1 MKRLLRLS
9 LLPLLSIALA
19 FSCQKIELP
28 DGTADEGA
36 QNAAGGGNG
45 ASPSLDTSNALTV
58 GEAMQRA
65 ADGSEVVIK
74 GYIVGYTASSMSNA
88 SFSVPGDKANTNM
101 LLSDT
106 PDEFDELCCLPV
118 ELPTTGRNLRG
129 LLNLYDHPEYFNQYI
144 AIQGKLTT
152 YFRVN
157 GLKSPTAFA
166 FIAPPEN
173 SGGGNESGSGDNES
187 GGDGNESGGGGNES
201 GGGDE
206 EEEDKGQ
213 GGSDGEEEK
222 PDDPQ
227 TDGKNYPQISDSLT
241 IIAGR

>member
-58 GEAMQRA
+58 AEAMQRT

-74 GYIVGYTASSMSNA
+74 GYIVGYTTSSMNYP
-88 SFSVPGDKANTNM
+88 SFSTPNDKPNTNM

-129 LLNLYDHPEYFNQYI
+129 QLNLYDHPEYFNQYI

-173 SGGGNESGSGDNES
+173 SGGGNESGDGDEEEDDEDQ
-187 GGDGNESGGGGNES
+187 GD
-201 GGGDE
+201 GDE
-206 EEEDKGQ
+206 EEE
-213 GGSDGEEEK
+213 K
-222 PDDPQ
+222 PDSTQ
-227 TDGKNYPQISDSLT
+227 TDGKNYPQISDSIT

>member
-74 GYIVGYTASSMSNA
+74 GYIVGYTTSSMSNA

-118 ELPTTGRNLRG
+118 ELPTTGRNLRD

-152 YFRVN
+152 YFRVV

-173 SGGGNESGSGDNES
+173 SGGD
-187 GGDGNESGGGGNES
+187 NES

-206 EEEDKGQ
+206 EEGDKGQ

-222 PDDPQ
+222 PDNPP

>member
-58 GEAMQRA
+58 GEAMQRT

-74 GYIVGYTASSMSNA
+74 GYIVGYTTSSMNYP
-88 SFSVPGDKANTNM
+88 SFSVPDDKPNTNM

-129 LLNLYDHPEYFNQYI
+129 QLNLYDHPEYFNQYI
-144 AIQGKLTT
+144 AIQGKLST
-152 YFRVN
+152 YFRVV

-173 SGGGNESGSGDNES
+173 SGGGNESGDGEEEEDDEGQGD
-187 GGDGNESGGGGNES
+187 
-201 GGGDE
+201 GDE
-206 EEEDKGQ
+206 EEE
-213 GGSDGEEEK
+213 K
-222 PDDPQ
+222 PDSTQ

>member
-45 ASPSLDTSNALTV
+45 AAPSLDTSNTLTV
-58 GEAMQRA
+58 TEAMQRT
-65 ADGSEVVIK
+65 ADGSEMVIK
-74 GYIVGYTASSMSNA
+74 GYIVGYTTSSMNYP
-88 SFSVPGDKANTNM
+88 SFSVPDDKPNTNM

-106 PDEFDELCCLPV
+106 PNEFDELCCLPV

-152 YFRVN
+152 YFRVV

-173 SGGGNESGSGDNES
+173 SGGGNESGD
-187 GGDGNESGGGGNES
+187 
-201 GGGDE
+201 GDE
-206 EEEDKGQ
+206 EEDDEGQ
-213 GGSDGEEEK
+213 GDGDGEEEK
-222 PDDPQ
+222 PDSTQ

>member
-9 LLPLLSIALA
+9 LLPLLSMALA

-36 QNAAGGGNG
+36 QNAAGGDNG
-45 ASPSLDTSNALTV
+45 ASPSLDTSHAITV
-58 GEAMQRA
+58 TEAMQRT

-74 GYIVGYTASSMSNA
+74 GYIVGYTTTSMNNVV
-88 SFSVPGDKANTNM
+88 FSIPDDKPNTNM
-101 LLSDT
+101 LLSDN
-106 PDEFDELCCLPV
+106 PDEYDELCCLPV

-152 YFRVN
+152 YFRVV

-173 SGGGNESGSGDNES
+173 SGGDNESGSGS
-187 GGDGNESGGGGNES
+187 NES

-206 EEEDKGQ
+206 EEGDKGQ

-222 PDDPQ
+222 PDNPP

>member
-28 DGTADEGA
+28 DSTTDEDK
-36 QNAAGGGNG
+36 QSAAGGGNG

-58 GEAMQRA
+58 GEAMLMT
-65 ADGSEVVIK
+65 ADGNEVVIK
-74 GYIVGYTASSMSNA
+74 GYIVGYVTTSMNRPT
-88 SFSVPGDKANTNM
+88 FSIPDDKPNTNM
-101 LLSDT
+101 LLSDD
-106 PDEFDELCCLPV
+106 PDEYDELCCLPV
-118 ELPTTGRNLRG
+118 ELPTTGKNMRG

-144 AIQGKLTT
+144 AIKGTLTT
-152 YFRVN
+152 YFRVV

-166 FIAPPEN
+166 FITPPGN
-173 SGGGNESGSGDNES
+173 NGGGNESD
-187 GGDGNESGGGGNES
+187 DGN
-201 GGGDE
+201 GDE
-206 EEEDKGQ
+206 EDKPGD
-213 GGSDGEEEK
+213 GGDGEEEK
-222 PDDPQ
+222 PDNPQ

>member
-28 DGTADEGA
+28 DSTSDEST
-36 QNAAGGGNG
+36 QDAAGGGNG

-58 GEAMQRA
+58 AEAQLLP

-74 GYIVGYTASSMSNA
+74 GYIVGYTTTSMNYP
-88 SFSVPGDKANTNM
+88 SFSIPDDKPNTNM
-101 LLSDT
+101 LLSDN
-106 PDEFDELCCLPV
+106 PDEYDELCCLPV
-118 ELPTTGRNLRG
+118 ELPTTGKNLRG

-144 AIQGKLTT
+144 AIQGTLTT

-166 FIAPPEN
+166 FITPPGN
-173 SGGGNESGSGDNES
+173 SGGGNESGEGD
-187 GGDGNESGGGGNES
+187 
-201 GGGDE
+201 GDE
-206 EEEDKGQ
+206 EDKPGD
-213 GGSDGEEEK
+213 GGDGEEEK
-222 PDDPQ
+222 PDNPQ
-227 TDGKNYPQISDSLT
+227 TGDKNYPQISDSLT

>member
-1 MKRLLRLS
+1 MKRLFRLS
-9 LLPLLSIALA
+9 LLPFLSIALV

-28 DGTADEGA
+28 DGTADDSA

-45 ASPSLDTSNALTV
+45 ASPSLDTSHAITV
-58 GEAMQRA
+58 TEAMQRT

-74 GYIVGYTASSMSNA
+74 GYIVGYTTTSMNRPT
-88 SFSVPGDKANTNM
+88 FSIPDDKPNTNM
-101 LLSDT
+101 LLSDN
-106 PDEFDELCCLPV
+106 PDEYDELCCLPV
-118 ELPTTGRNLRG
+118 ELPTTGKNMRG

-144 AIQGKLTT
+144 AIKGMLTT
-152 YFRVN
+152 YFRVV

-187 GGDGNESGGGGNES
+187 GG
-201 GGGDE
+201 GDE
-206 EEEDKGQ
+206 EEDDKGQ

-222 PDDPQ
+222 PDNPP

>member
-9 LLPLLSIALA
+9 LLPLLSMALA

-28 DGTADEGA
+28 DGTADDST

-74 GYIVGYTASSMSNA
+74 GYIVGYTTTSMNNVV
-88 SFSVPGDKANTNM
+88 FSIPDDKPNTNM

-106 PDEFDELCCLPV
+106 PNEFDELCCLPV

-129 LLNLYDHPEYFNQYI
+129 QLNLYDHPEYFNQYI

-152 YFRVN
+152 YFRVV

-187 GGDGNESGGGGNES
+187 GGD
-201 GGGDE
+201 DE
-206 EEEDKGQ
+206 EEDDKGQ

-222 PDDPQ
+222 PDNPP

>member
-58 GEAMQRA
+58 GEAMLMA

-74 GYIVGYTASSMSNA
+74 GYIVGYVTTSMNYPL
-88 SFSVPGDKANTNM
+88 FSIPDDKPNTNM
-101 LLSDT
+101 LLSDN
-106 PDEFDELCCLPV
+106 PDEYDELCCLPV
-118 ELPTTGRNLRG
+118 ELPTTGKNMRG

-144 AIQGKLTT
+144 AIKGTLTT
-152 YFRVN
+152 YFRVV
-157 GLKSPTAFA
+157 GLKSPTEFA
-166 FIAPPEN
+166 FITPPGN
-173 SGGGNESGSGDNES
+173 NGGGNESD
-187 GGDGNESGGGGNES
+187 DGN
-201 GGGDE
+201 GDE
-206 EEEDKGQ
+206 EDKPGD
-213 GGSDGEEEK
+213 GGDGEEEK

>member
-36 QNAAGGGNG
+36 QNAAGGGNS

-58 GEAMQRA
+58 GEAMQRT

-74 GYIVGYTASSMSNA
+74 GYIVGYTTTSMNNVV
-88 SFSVPGDKANTNM
+88 FSIPDDKPNTNM
-101 LLSDT
+101 LLSDN
-106 PDEFDELCCLPV
+106 PDEYDELCCLPV

-152 YFRVN
+152 YFRVV

-187 GGDGNESGGGGNES
+187 GG
-201 GGGDE
+201 GDE
-206 EEEDKGQ
+206 EEDDKGQ

-222 PDDPQ
+222 PDNPP

>member
-28 DGTADEGA
+28 DGTADDSA
-36 QNAAGGGNG
+36 QNVAGGGNG
-45 ASPSLDTSNALTV
+45 ASPSLDTSHAITV
-58 GEAMQRA
+58 TEAMQRA

-74 GYIVGYTASSMSNA
+74 GYIVGYTTTSMNNVV
-88 SFSVPGDKANTNM
+88 FSIPDDKPNTNM
-101 LLSDT
+101 LLSDN
-106 PDEFDELCCLPV
+106 PDEYDELYCLPV

-144 AIQGKLTT
+144 AIQGMLTT
-152 YFRVN
+152 YFRVV

-166 FIAPPEN
+166 FITPPEN
-173 SGGGNESGSGDNES
+173 SGGGNESG
-187 GGDGNESGGGGNES
+187 GGSNES

-206 EEEDKGQ
+206 EEGDKGQ

-222 PDDPQ
+222 PDNPP

>member
-9 LLPLLSIALA
+9 LLPLLSMALA

-28 DGTADEGA
+28 DGTADDSA

-58 GEAMQRA
+58 AEAMQRT

-74 GYIVGYTASSMSNA
+74 GYIVGYTTSSMNYP
-88 SFSVPGDKANTNM
+88 SFSVPSDKPNTNM

-129 LLNLYDHPEYFNQYI
+129 QLNLYDHPEYFNQYI
-144 AIQGKLTT
+144 AIQGKLST
-152 YFRVN
+152 YFRVV

-166 FIAPPEN
+166 FITPPGN
-173 SGGGNESGSGDNES
+173 NGGGNESGD
-187 GGDGNESGGGGNES
+187 GDGDEEDKPGD
-201 GGGDE
+201 GGDE
-206 EEEDKGQ
+206 EEE
-213 GGSDGEEEK
+213 K
-222 PDDPQ
+222 PDSTQ
-227 TDGKNYPQISDSLT
+227 TNGKNYPQISDSLT

>member
-36 QNAAGGGNG
+36 QNATGGGNG

-58 GEAMQRA
+58 AEAMQRA

-74 GYIVGYTASSMSNA
+74 GYIVGYTTTSMNNVV
-88 SFSVPGDKANTNM
+88 FSIPDDKPNTNM
-101 LLSDT
+101 LLSDN
-106 PDEFDELCCLPV
+106 PDEYDELCCLPV

-173 SGGGNESGSGDNES
+173 SGGGNESDSGD
-187 GGDGNESGGGGNES
+187 NES

-206 EEEDKGQ
+206 EEDDKGQ

-222 PDDPQ
+222 PDNPP

>member
-1 MKRLLRLS
+1 MKRLFRLS
-9 LLPLLSIALA
+9 LLPFLSIALV

-28 DGTADEGA
+28 DGTADDSA

-45 ASPSLDTSNALTV
+45 ASPSLDTSHAITV
-58 GEAMQRA
+58 TEAMQRT

-74 GYIVGYTASSMSNA
+74 GYIVGYTTTSMNRPT
-88 SFSVPGDKANTNM
+88 FSIPDDKPNTNM
-101 LLSDT
+101 LLSDN
-106 PDEFDELCCLPV
+106 PDEYDELCCLPV
-118 ELPTTGRNLRG
+118 ELPTTGKNMRG

-144 AIQGKLTT
+144 AIKGTLTT
-152 YFRVN
+152 YFRVV

-187 GGDGNESGGGGNES
+187 GGD
-201 GGGDE
+201 DE
-206 EEEDKGQ
+206 EEDDKGQ

-222 PDDPQ
+222 PDNPP

>member
-58 GEAMQRA
+58 TEAMQRT

-74 GYIVGYTASSMSNA
+74 GYIVGYTTSSMNYP
-88 SFSVPGDKANTNM
+88 SFSVPSDKPNTNM

-118 ELPTTGRNLRG
+118 ELPTTGKNMRG

-144 AIQGKLTT
+144 AIKGTLTT
-152 YFRVN
+152 YFRVV

-166 FIAPPEN
+166 FITPP
-173 SGGGNESGSGDNES
+173 GNNGGDNES
-187 GGDGNESGGGGNES
+187 DDGD
-201 GGGDE
+201 GDE
-206 EEEDKGQ
+206 EDKPGD
-213 GGSDGEEEK
+213 GDDGEEEK
-222 PDDPQ
+222 PDNPPTGD
-227 TDGKNYPQISDSLT
+227 KNYPQISDSLT

>member
-9 LLPLLSIALA
+9 LLPLLSMALA

-74 GYIVGYTASSMSNA
+74 GYIVGYTTSSMSNA

-152 YFRVN
+152 YFRVV

-173 SGGGNESGSGDNES
+173 SGGGNESG
-187 GGDGNESGGGGNES
+187 
-201 GGGDE
+201 GGDE
-206 EEEDKGQ
+206 EEDDEGQ
-213 GGSDGEEEK
+213 GDGDGEEEK
-222 PDDPQ
+222 PDSTQ

>member
-9 LLPLLSIALA
+9 LLPLLSMALA

-28 DGTADEGA
+28 DGTADDSA

-58 GEAMQRA
+58 TEAMQRA

-74 GYIVGYTASSMSNA
+74 GYIVGYTTSSMSNA

-129 LLNLYDHPEYFNQYI
+129 QLNLYDHPEYFNQYI
-144 AIQGKLTT
+144 AIQGMLTT
-152 YFRVN
+152 YFRVV

-166 FIAPPEN
+166 FITPPEN
-173 SGGGNESGSGDNES
+173 SGGDNES
-187 GGDGNESGGGGNES
+187 GGDGNESGGDGNES

-206 EEEDKGQ
+206 EEDDKGQ

-222 PDDPQ
+222 PDNPP

>member
-9 LLPLLSIALA
+9 LLPLLSMALA

-28 DGTADEGA
+28 DSTTDENT
-36 QNAAGGGNG
+36 QSAAGGGNG

-58 GEAMQRA
+58 TEAMQRT

-74 GYIVGYTASSMSNA
+74 GYIVGYTTTSMNRP
-88 SFSVPGDKANTNM
+88 SFSIPDDKPNTNM
-101 LLSDT
+101 LLSDN
-106 PDEFDELCCLPV
+106 PDEYDELCCLPV

-129 LLNLYDHPEYFNQYI
+129 QLNLYDHPEYFNQYI
-144 AIQGKLTT
+144 AIKGTLTT
-152 YFRVN
+152 YFRVV

-166 FIAPPEN
+166 FITPPGN
-173 SGGGNESGSGDNES
+173 NGGGNESGDGD
-187 GGDGNESGGGGNES
+187 
-201 GGGDE
+201 GDE
-206 EEEDKGQ
+206 EDKPGD
-213 GGSDGEEEK
+213 GGDGEEEK
-222 PDDPQ
+222 PDSTQ

>member
-9 LLPLLSIALA
+9 LLPLLSMALA

-28 DGTADEGA
+28 DGTADDST

-58 GEAMQRA
+58 TEAMQRT

-88 SFSVPGDKANTNM
+88 SFSIPNDKANTNM

-129 LLNLYDHPEYFNQYI
+129 LLNLYDHPEYLNQYI

-152 YFRVN
+152 YFRVV

-187 GGDGNESGGGGNES
+187 GG
-201 GGGDE
+201 GDE
-206 EEEDKGQ
+206 EEGDKGQ

-222 PDDPQ
+222 PDNPP

>member
-36 QNAAGGGNG
+36 QNAAGGGNS

-58 GEAMQRA
+58 AEAMQRT

-74 GYIVGYTASSMSNA
+74 GYIVGYTTTSMNNA
-88 SFSVPGDKANTNM
+88 SFSVPDDKPNTNM

-152 YFRVN
+152 YFRVV

-187 GGDGNESGGGGNES
+187 GG
-201 GGGDE
+201 GDE
-206 EEEDKGQ
+206 EEDDKGQ

-222 PDDPQ
+222 PDNPP

>member
-28 DGTADEGA
+28 DGTADDSA

-58 GEAMQRA
+58 AEAMQRT

-74 GYIVGYTASSMSNA
+74 GYIVGYTTSAMSNA
-88 SFSVPGDKANTNM
+88 SFSIPNDKANTNM

-106 PDEFDELCCLPV
+106 PDEYDELCCLPV

-129 LLNLYDHPEYFNQYI
+129 QLNLYDHPEYFNQYI

-152 YFRVN
+152 YFRVV

-187 GGDGNESGGGGNES
+187 GGD
-201 GGGDE
+201 DE
-206 EEEDKGQ
+206 EEDDKGQ

-222 PDDPQ
+222 PDNPP

>member
-9 LLPLLSIALA
+9 LLPLLSMALA

-28 DGTADEGA
+28 DGTADEDA
-36 QNAAGGGNG
+36 QNATGGGNG

-58 GEAMQRA
+58 AEAMQRA

-74 GYIVGYTASSMSNA
+74 GYIVGYTTSSMNYP
-88 SFSVPGDKANTNM
+88 SFSVPSDKPNTNM

-152 YFRVN
+152 YFRVV

-187 GGDGNESGGGGNES
+187 GG
-201 GGGDE
+201 GDE
-206 EEEDKGQ
+206 EEDDKGQ

-222 PDDPQ
+222 PDNPP

>member
-1 MKRLLRLS
+1 MKRLFRLS
-9 LLPLLSIALA
+9 LLPFLSIALV

-58 GEAMQRA
+58 TEAMQRA

-74 GYIVGYTASSMSNA
+74 GYIVGYTTSSMSNA

-118 ELPTTGRNLRG
+118 ELPTTGRNLRD

-152 YFRVN
+152 YFRVV

-187 GGDGNESGGGGNES
+187 GG
-201 GGGDE
+201 GDE
-206 EEEDKGQ
+206 EEDDKGQ

-222 PDDPQ
+222 PDNPP

>member
-9 LLPLLSIALA
+9 LLPLLSMALA

-58 GEAMQRA
+58 AEAMQRT
-65 ADGSEVVIK
+65 ADGSEVAIK
-74 GYIVGYTASSMSNA
+74 GYIVGYTTSSMNYP
-88 SFSVPGDKANTNM
+88 SFSVPSDKPNTNM

-166 FIAPPEN
+166 FITPPEN
-173 SGGGNESGSGDNES
+173 SGGGNESGGGDNES
-187 GGDGNESGGGGNES
+187 GGS
-201 GGGDE
+201 DE
-206 EEEDKGQ
+206 EEDDEGQ

-222 PDDPQ
+222 PDNPP

>member
-9 LLPLLSIALA
+9 LLPLLSMALA

-28 DGTADEGA
+28 DGTADDST

-58 GEAMQRA
+58 TEAMQRA

-74 GYIVGYTASSMSNA
+74 GYIVGYTTTSMNNVV
-88 SFSVPGDKANTNM
+88 FSIPDDKPNTNM
-101 LLSDT
+101 LLSDN
-106 PDEFDELCCLPV
+106 PDEYDELCCLPV

-144 AIQGKLTT
+144 AIQGMLTT

-173 SGGGNESGSGDNES
+173 SGGDNESGSGDNES
-187 GGDGNESGGGGNES
+187 GG
-201 GGGDE
+201 GDE
-206 EEEDKGQ
+206 EEGDKGQ

-222 PDDPQ
+222 PDNPP
-227 TDGKNYPQISDSLT
+227 TDGKNYPQIRDSLT

>member
-9 LLPLLSIALA
+9 LLPLPSIALA
-19 FSCQKIELP
+19 VSCQKIELP
-28 DGTADEGA
+28 AGTADEGA

-45 ASPSLDTSNALTV
+45 ASPSLDTNNALTV
-58 GEAMQRA
+58 TEAMQRA

-74 GYIVGYTASSMSNA
+74 GYIVGYTTTSMNNVV
-88 SFSVPGDKANTNM
+88 FSIPDDTPNTNM
-101 LLSDT
+101 LLSDN
-106 PDEFDELCCLPV
+106 PDEYDELCCLPV

-144 AIQGKLTT
+144 AIQGMLTT
-152 YFRVN
+152 YFRVV

-173 SGGGNESGSGDNES
+173 SGGDNESGSGS
-187 GGDGNESGGGGNES
+187 NES

-206 EEEDKGQ
+206 EEGDKGQ

-222 PDDPQ
+222 PDNPP

>member
-28 DGTADEGA
+28 DGTADDSA
-36 QNAAGGGNG
+36 QSAAGGGNG

-58 GEAMQRA
+58 GEAMLMA

-74 GYIVGYTASSMSNA
+74 GYIVGYVTTSMNYPL
-88 SFSVPGDKANTNM
+88 FSIPDDKPNTNM
-101 LLSDT
+101 LLSDN
-106 PDEFDELCCLPV
+106 PNEYDELCCLPV

-129 LLNLYDHPEYFNQYI
+129 LLNLYDHPKYFNRYI
-144 AIQGKLTT
+144 AIKGTLTT
-152 YFRVN
+152 YFRVV

-166 FIAPPEN
+166 FITPPGN
-173 SGGGNESGSGDNES
+173 NGGGNESD
-187 GGDGNESGGGGNES
+187 DGN
-201 GGGDE
+201 GDE
-206 EEEDKGQ
+206 EDKPGD
-213 GGSDGEEEK
+213 GGDGEEEK

>member
-9 LLPLLSIALA
+9 LLPLLSMALA

-28 DGTADEGA
+28 DGTADDST
-36 QNAAGGGNG
+36 QNATGGGNG

-58 GEAMQRA
+58 TEAMQRA

-74 GYIVGYTASSMSNA
+74 GYIVGYTTTSMNNVV
-88 SFSVPGDKANTNM
+88 FSIPDDKPNTNM
-101 LLSDT
+101 LLSDN
-106 PDEFDELCCLPV
+106 PDEYDELCCLPV

-152 YFRVN
+152 YFRVV

-166 FIAPPEN
+166 FITPPEN
-173 SGGGNESGSGDNES
+173 SGGDNES
-187 GGDGNESGGGGNES
+187 GDSNNESGGSDG
-201 GGGDE
+201 E
-206 EEEDKGQ
+206 EDDKGQ

-222 PDDPQ
+222 PDNPP

>member
-28 DGTADEGA
+28 DSTTDEDK
-36 QNAAGGGNG
+36 QSAAGGGND
-45 ASPSLDTSNALTV
+45 ASSALDTSNALTV
-58 GEAMQRA
+58 GEAMLMA

-74 GYIVGYTASSMSNA
+74 GYIVGYVTTSMNYPL
-88 SFSVPGDKANTNM
+88 FSIPDDKPNTNM
-101 LLSDT
+101 LLSDN
-106 PDEFDELCCLPV
+106 PDEYDELCCLPV
-118 ELPTTGRNLRG
+118 ELPTTGKNMRG

-144 AIQGKLTT
+144 AIKGTLTT
-152 YFRVN
+152 YFRVV

-166 FIAPPEN
+166 FITPPEN
-173 SGGGNESGSGDNES
+173 NGGGNESGDGD
-187 GGDGNESGGGGNES
+187 
-201 GGGDE
+201 GDE
-206 EEEDKGQ
+206 EDKPGD
-213 GGSDGEEEK
+213 GGDGEEEK
-222 PDDPQ
+222 PDNPQ

>member
-9 LLPLLSIALA
+9 LLPLLSIALV

-28 DGTADEGA
+28 DSTTDEDK

-58 GEAMQRA
+58 AEAMQRT

-74 GYIVGYTASSMSNA
+74 GYIVGYTTSSMNYP
-88 SFSVPGDKANTNM
+88 SFSVPDDKPNTNM

-129 LLNLYDHPEYFNQYI
+129 QLNLYDHPEYFNQYI

-152 YFRVN
+152 YFRVV

-173 SGGGNESGSGDNES
+173 SGGGNESGDGEEEEDDEGQGD
-187 GGDGNESGGGGNES
+187 
-201 GGGDE
+201 GDE
-206 EEEDKGQ
+206 EEE
-213 GGSDGEEEK
+213 K
-222 PDDPQ
+222 PDSTQ

>member
-45 ASPSLDTSNALTV
+45 ASPSLDTRNALTV
-58 GEAMQRA
+58 GEAMQRV

-74 GYIVGYTASSMSNA
+74 GYIVGYTTSSMSNA

-106 PDEFDELCCLPV
+106 PDEDDDLFCLPV

-152 YFRVN
+152 YFRVV

-166 FIAPPEN
+166 FITPPEN
-173 SGGGNESGSGDNES
+173 SGGDNESGDSNNES
-187 GGDGNESGGGGNES
+187 GGDGNESGGG
-201 GGGDE
+201 DE
-206 EEEDKGQ
+206 EEDDKGQ

-222 PDDPQ
+222 PDNPP

>member
-9 LLPLLSIALA
+9 LLPLLSMALA

-58 GEAMQRA
+58 AEAMQRT

-74 GYIVGYTASSMSNA
+74 GYIVGYTTSSMNYP
-88 SFSVPGDKANTNM
+88 SFSTPNDKPNTNM

-152 YFRVN
+152 YFRVV

-173 SGGGNESGSGDNES
+173 SGGGNESGDGDEEEDDEDQ
-187 GGDGNESGGGGNES
+187 GD
-201 GGGDE
+201 GDE
-206 EEEDKGQ
+206 EEE
-213 GGSDGEEEK
+213 K
-222 PDDPQ
+222 PDSTQ

>member
-9 LLPLLSIALA
+9 LLPLLSMALA

-28 DGTADEGA
+28 DGTADDST

-58 GEAMQRA
+58 TEAMQRA

-74 GYIVGYTASSMSNA
+74 GYIVGYTTSSMSNA

-106 PDEFDELCCLPV
+106 PDEDDDLFCLPV
-118 ELPTTGRNLRG
+118 ELPTTGKNLRG

-173 SGGGNESGSGDNES
+173 SGGDNES
-187 GGDGNESGGGGNES
+187 GEGNNESGGGGNES

-206 EEEDKGQ
+206 EEDDKGQ

-222 PDDPQ
+222 PDNPP

>member
-9 LLPLLSIALA
+9 LLPLLSMALA

-28 DGTADEGA
+28 DGTADDST
-36 QNAAGGGNG
+36 QNAAGGGND

-58 GEAMQRA
+58 TEAIQRA

-74 GYIVGYTASSMSNA
+74 GYIVGYTTSSMNYP
-88 SFSVPGDKANTNM
+88 SFSIPNDKPNTNM
-101 LLSDT
+101 LLSDN
-106 PDEFDELCCLPV
+106 PDEYDELCCLPV

-152 YFRVN
+152 YFRVV

-187 GGDGNESGGGGNES
+187 GG
-201 GGGDE
+201 GDE
-206 EEEDKGQ
+206 EEDDKGQ

-222 PDDPQ
+222 PDNPP